1 MKMNK
6 ILLVVL
12 VTFLAGC
19 ASHEDI
25 KQVADVVDKQLKTSR
40 ERKTQYVLVKDQAF
54 IFSET
59 DGKLIS
65 PFYKNRDVSVALN
78 DPLTIQQAIVKLN
91 WLLPYKGNFNSNC
104 GTDQSETS
112 ATNDPSFEEANI
124 VSNERRYVQYTGKL
138 SGLFSYLEN
147 TYDVKVTPY
156 DGGYGVSSCE
166 TKSISINGLL
176 TKLDASLNTSSSGEG
191 ESSGGSFSLN
201 MDLKADLPS
210 ELLAEMTAILSSEGK
225 VHINANTSSVLITDK
240 PSVIKE
246 ATKIAKRYNDLLDK
260 QILLLVTML
269 EYSDTDTKELGL
281 DWDGAVTSGATSVIP
296 GSEFAKSLVNSGLG
310 LEVSNSKSTTDLFIS
325 SYFSDA
331 TAVANTQ
338 VDLLMQNGVPTPFS
352 LTATHDYISSIS
364 VEKDKDT
371 NSETRSV
378 EVSSLSEGFKMM
390 FRALTTGDKISVN
403 AFISQN
409 ELISMQSQQGVTLPV
424 VSTHEIMQSFKV
436 ASSDMIILTGLKIGA
451 DRSTNTSAVPGTII
465 AGGSNSN
472 TKLKRNLVV
481 LIEPRLINE

>member
-1 MKMNK
+1 MKLNK
-6 ILLVVL
+6 ILSVAI
-12 VTFLAGC
+12 VTLLAGC
-19 ASHEDI
+19 ASHNDI
-25 KQVADVVDKQLKTSR
+25 KQVSDIVDKKLQTSR
-40 ERKTQYVLVKDQAF
+40 ERSTKYVLVKDQAF
-54 IFSET
+54 IFSES

-65 PFYKNRDVSVALN
+65 PFYENRDVSVALN
-78 DPLTIQQAIVKLN
+78 DPLTIEQAIVKLN
-91 WLLPYKGNFNSNC
+91 WLLPYKGNFNGSCAGN
-104 GTDQSETS
+104 QNE
-112 ATNDPSFEEANI
+112 AAVENNPSIEQADI
-124 VSNERRYVQYTGKL
+124 VNSERRYVQYTGRL
-138 SGLFSYLEN
+138 SGLFDYLES

-156 DGGYGVSSCE
+156 EGGYGVTSCE
-166 TKSISINGLL
+166 TKSIYINGLL

-191 ESSGGSFSLN
+191 EKSGGSFSLN

-210 ELLAEMTAILSSEGK
+210 ELLAEMTAILSPDGK
-225 VHINANTSSVLITDK
+225 VHINANTSTVLITDK
-240 PSVIKE
+240 PSVVKE

-281 DWDGAVTSGATSVIP
+281 DWDGVVTSGATSVIP
-296 GSEFAKSLVNSGLG
+296 GSKFAKSLVNSGLG
-310 LEVSNSKSTTDLFIS
+310 LEISNSKSTTDLFIS

-331 TAVANTQ
+331 TAVGHTQ

-352 LTATHDYISSIS
+352 LTSTHDYISSVS

-378 EVSSLSEGFKMM
+378 AVSSLNEGFKMM
-390 FRALTTGDKISVN
+390 FRALTTGEKISVN

-409 ELISMQSQQGVTLPV
+409 ELISMQSQQGVTLPI

-436 ASSDMIILTGLKIGA
+436 ASGDMIILTGLKIGT
-451 DRSTNTSAVPGTII
+451 DRSTNTSALPGTII